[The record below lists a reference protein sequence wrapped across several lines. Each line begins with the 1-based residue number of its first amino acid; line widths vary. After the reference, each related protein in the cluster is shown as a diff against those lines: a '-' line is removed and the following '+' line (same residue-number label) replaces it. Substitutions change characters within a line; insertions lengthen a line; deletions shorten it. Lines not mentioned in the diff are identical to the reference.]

1 MAALTLQAAEDALR
15 ASQAAF
21 ETAAANLD
29 KARTLARSDGPRPFG
44 GYPSVADATTAYA
57 AAISQ
62 RDTDRAALIEAQS
75 QDQRKPGW
83 QADMAAV
90 YNRPGGR

>member
-1 MAALTLQAAEDALR
+1 MAALTLQAAEDALK

-62 RDTDRAALIEAQS
+62 RDADQAALIEAQS

-83 QADMAAV
+83 QSDYAKATNAL
-90 YNRPGGR
+90 GR